1 MDTPEIPDQPD
12 PPGPDPSGADPSS
25 QGPAVPGT
33 SGSVPPQA
41 LPPELIAQMLAA
53 QQQQQQAPPPLP
65 PPAPP
70 KRATHEDRAALIE
83 ALRKLRKSDAL
94 ITYVTTTRPGLQ
106 AGMALDAIRRIFDH
120 LPTTRVPV
128 LDLFITSNG
137 GDGVVPWRMMTL
149 LREVADEVNVLV
161 PANAFSA
168 ATLAA
173 LGADNIV
180 MHPMGTLGPIDPT
193 VADPFS
199 ADPQTGQPRPVSV
212 EDVAA
217 YVSLVRDDVGI
228 RHEDELVQA
237 FALLAKEIHPLTLG
251 HAKRGTAQARML
263 GEKLLRLRDADMDQ
277 HQVDEL
283 LDHLTTKLH
292 YHGHPINRV
301 EAKAL
306 RLPVEEPNKT
316 TAAAMWELFQIYE
329 QDFEADQMF
338 DALGEALATPGFT
351 IAPGVWS
358 AAVLPDKRLA
368 VVESARRADVLDQTF
383 RVAATIAGDGGI
395 AANVA
400 SIGARWKVE
409 V

>member
-1 MDTPEIPDQPD
+1 MSTPENPEQPD
-12 PPGPDPSGADPSS
+12 PAIADPSTPIS
-25 QGPAVPGT
+25 SASGPA
-33 SGSVPPQA
+33 PPLAPSSAPLQA
-41 LPPELIAQMLAA
+41 LPPELLAQVVAA
-53 QQQQQQAPPPLP
+53 QQQAPSLP
-65 PPAPP
+65 PTAAQVPP
-70 KRATHEDRAALIE
+70 ERATHQQRADLID
-83 ALRKLRKSDAL
+83 ALRKLRKSDVL
-94 ITYVTTTRPGLQ
+94 IAYVTSTRPGIQ
-106 AGMALDAIRRIFDH
+106 SGMALDAIRRIYDH
-120 LPTTRVPV
+120 LPSTRVPV
-128 LDLFITSNG
+128 LDLFIVSNG
-137 GDGVVPWRMMTL
+137 GDGVAPWRMMTL
-149 LREVADEVNVLV
+149 LREVADQVNVLV

-199 ADPQTGQPRPVSV
+199 ADPQTGQPRPVNV

-217 YVSLVRDDVGI
+217 YVSLVKDDVGI

-263 GEKLLRLRDADMDQ
+263 GEKLLRLRDADIDQ
-277 HQVDEL
+277 HAVEEL

-301 EAKAL
+301 EAKSL
-306 RLPVEEPNKT
+306 KLPIEEPNKT
-316 TAAAMWELFQIYE
+316 TAAAMWDLFQIYE

-338 DALGEALATPGFT
+338 DPLGEALATPGFALT
-351 IAPGVWS
+351 PGVWS
-358 AAVLPDKRLA
+358 SAVLPNKRLA
-368 VVESARRADVLDQTF
+368 VVESAKQVDVLDQTF
-383 RVAATIAGDGGI
+383 RVAATVAGDGGI

-409 V
+409 R